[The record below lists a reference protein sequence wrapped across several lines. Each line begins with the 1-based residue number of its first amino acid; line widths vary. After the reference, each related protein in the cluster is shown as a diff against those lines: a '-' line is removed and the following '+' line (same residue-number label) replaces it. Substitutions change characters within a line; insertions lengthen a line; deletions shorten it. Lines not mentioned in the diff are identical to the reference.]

1 MKIRHF
7 AIIAVLAA
15 TLIFS
20 GCKTKKPSPD
30 MTRADPGS
38 GVMGSGAYGDGSGA
52 GFGDTTGAG
61 DPFSAGSGLG
71 ADGLENRDPNSMAN
85 AVNGIRGVIPSVFF
99 DFDQAAIKASERP
112 KLDQAYQH
120 TLANPTDTLLLEGY
134 CDWRGTAEYNLALG
148 ERRAASVRDYLVQ
161 LGVDPTRL
169 QTSSKGDLEAAVN
182 GTDAD
187 MANDRRVD
195 IVIIK

>member
-1 MKIRHF
+1 
-7 AIIAVLAA
+7 
-15 TLIFS
+15 
-20 GCKTKKPSPD
+20 

-38 GVMGSGAYGDGSGA
+38 GVMGSGAYGSGSGY
-52 GFGDTTGAG
+52 GYGDTTGSG
-61 DPFSAGSGLG
+61 DPFSAGAGYGDSGLEG
-71 ADGLENRDPNSMAN
+71 RDPSGMGSV
-85 AVNGIRGVIPSVFF
+85 VNGIRGVLPSVFF

-120 TLANPTDTLLLEGY
+120 MLANPTDTLLLEGY

-148 ERRAASVRDYLVQ
+148 ERRAGSVREYLIR

-169 QTSSKGDLEAAVN
+169 QTSSKGDLEATVN
-182 GTDAD
+182 GSDAD
-187 MANDRRVD
+187 MANDRRVE

>member
-7 AIIAVLAA
+7 VVVATLAA
-15 TLIFS
+15 TLILS

-30 MTRADPGS
+30 MTRADPGT
-38 GVMGSGAYGDGSGA
+38 GVMGSGAYGAGGSGY
-52 GFGDTTGAG
+52 GDTVGAG
-61 DPFSAGSGLG
+61 DPFSAGAGLG
-71 ADGLENRDPNSMAN
+71 TSGLENRDPNAMAN
-85 AVNGIRGVIPSVFF
+85 AVNGIRGVIPSIYF
-99 DFDQAAIKASERP
+99 DFDQSAVKASERP

-148 ERRAASVRDYLVQ
+148 ERRAASARDYLIQ

-169 QTSSKGDLEAAVN
+169 QTSSKGDLEAIVN
-182 GTDAD
+182 GSDSD

-195 IVIIK
+195 VVIIK